1 MAKTI
6 QQKINSIEFDIL
18 RLIRS
23 VTDEEVYTFIYGAYD
38 IHPKHLNINII
49 VDTEEEEER
58 LRKNSALMEEL
69 RAILAKHK
77 YPYHARKHV
86 YIGFTA
92 QETIDEEAYGNTYHY
107 FK

>member
-6 QQKINSIEFDIL
+6 QQKINSIEFDML

-23 VTDEEVYTFIYGAYD
+23 VTDEAVYTYIYGAYH
-38 IHPKHLNINII
+38 IHPKHLTIHII
-49 VDTEEEEER
+49 VETEAEEKR
-58 LRKNSALMEEL
+58 LRKNSALIEEL
-69 RAILAKHK
+69 RSILAKHK

-92 QETIDEEAYGNTYHY
+92 QETIDEEAYGNSYHY